1 MADLLA
7 QYEEY
12 LAAEKHASQN
22 TLSSYMRD
30 LHQLPCIWTSSTPCR
45 CRR

>member
-12 LAAEKHASQN
+12 LATEKHSSQN

-30 LHQLPCIWTSSTPCR
+30 LHQFSVYLD
-45 CRR
+45 